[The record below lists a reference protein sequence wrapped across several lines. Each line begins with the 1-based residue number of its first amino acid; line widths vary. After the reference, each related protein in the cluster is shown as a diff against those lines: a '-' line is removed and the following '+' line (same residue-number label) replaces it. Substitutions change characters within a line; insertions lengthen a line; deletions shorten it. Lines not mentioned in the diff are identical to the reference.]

1 MQLARK
7 IASESYTVDY
17 AGIWIR
23 LLAILIDGLILGA
36 IIFVFNGLWPM
47 AYGRGWMGGTAGASF
62 GYGEVSGIYW
72 VLAILLPFIM
82 IVAYFISFWGW
93 KGQTPGMM
101 ITRIRIVRFT
111 GEHISWS
118 DAVMRFLGFIMSF
131 LFFFVGYIWIAAD
144 SRRQGWHDKIAE
156 TYVIRTPRQ

>member
-23 LLAILIDGLILGA
+23 LLAMLIDGLILGV
-36 IIFVFNGLWPM
+36 IIFVFNGLWPL
-47 AYGRGWMGGTAGASF
+47 AYGRGWMGGATGASF

-72 VLAILLPFIM
+72 VLAVLIPFLL
-82 IVAYFISFWGW
+82 IVAYFICFWGW
-93 KGQTPGMM
+93 KGQTPGMR
-101 ITRIRIVRFT
+101 ITKIRIVRFT
-111 GEHISWS
+111 GEHITWS
-118 DAVMRFLGFIMSF
+118 DAVMRFLGFIISLLFVF
-131 LFFFVGYIWIAAD
+131 LGHIWIAAD

-156 TYVIRTPRQ
+156 TYVIRIPRQ